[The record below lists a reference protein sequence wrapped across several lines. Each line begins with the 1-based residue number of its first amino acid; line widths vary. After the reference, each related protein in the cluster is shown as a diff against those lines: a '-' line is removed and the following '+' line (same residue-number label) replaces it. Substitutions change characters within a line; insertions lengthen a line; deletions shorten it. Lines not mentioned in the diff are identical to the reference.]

1 MNGSV
6 STGYLL
12 DNTAF
17 SGADHLKRT
26 KQLLTLLI
34 ETERALHH
42 DPDIAST
49 YLNEAIAL
57 LADDSQ
63 HEPSPHRHR
72 GGLARWQISRIDEF
86 INDHLDHC
94 IRTTE
99 LASLLGLSVSHFSH
113 AFKQTTEM
121 TPLTYVTA
129 KRLEATQQNMVC
141 STLSLSDI
149 ALSHGFCDQSHF
161 CRVFRRE
168 TGLSPQTWRKL
179 HTDVLAEQPACH
191 ESNHLGHELLS

>member
-1 MNGSV
+1 MNV
-6 STGYLL
+6 SISAGYLL

-17 SGADHLKRT
+17 SGSGHLKRA
-26 KQLLTLLI
+26 KQLLTLLM
-34 ETERALHH
+34 ETERTLHY
-42 DPDIAST
+42 DPDIALS

-63 HEPSPHRHR
+63 DGAPPHRHR
-72 GGLARWQISRIDEF
+72 GGLARWQISRIDDF
-86 INDHLDHC
+86 INEHLDHY

-113 AFKQTTEM
+113 AFKQTTKM

-129 KRLEATQQNMVC
+129 KRLEATRQYMLC

-149 ALSHGFCDQSHF
+149 ALNHGFCDQSHF

-179 HTDVLAEQPACH
+179 HTDVLAEQPASH
-191 ESNHLGHELLS
+191 ESNHLGHD

>member
-1 MNGSV
+1 MNGSF
-6 STGYLL
+6 STGYSL

-17 SGADHLKRT
+17 SGADHLKRA
-26 KQLLTLLI
+26 KQLLTLLT

-42 DPDIAST
+42 DPDTAST

-57 LADDSQ
+57 LADGCQ
-63 HEPSPHRHR
+63 HEPSPHRHRHR
-72 GGLARWQISRIDEF
+72 GGLARWQLSRIDEF

-179 HTDVLAEQPACH
+179 HTDVLAEQPASH
-191 ESNHLGHELLS
+191 ESNHLRHD